1 MGESCRGPA
10 DIRYGVGAN
19 VKGNP
24 VVPRQKEDKEFAAAD
39 EERRKRWEDM
49 KEERLRQRRA
59 EGGRGGGLNDR
70 QDASDRR
77 TFVDNSGFDDFGRR
91 VASTKAGKAAPSQ
104 DKRDRM
110 NAALERLRSKG
121 QGAAGQP
128 KDERERSRSPSQK
141 KPQPRNALFTTN

>member
-39 EERRKRWEDM
+39 EERRKRWEDL

-70 QDASDRR
+70 QDLSDRR
-77 TFVDNSGFDDFGRR
+77 TFVDDSGFDDFGRR
-91 VASTKAGKAAPSQ
+91 RASSSSTARHCQ

-110 NAALERLRSKG
+110 NAALERLRCKG
-121 QGAAGQP
+121 QSGQQ
-128 KDERERSRSPSQK
+128 KDDRGRSRSPSQK
-141 KPQPRNALFTTN
+141 RPQARNALFTTN